1 MAQVMEDRVVVD
13 FSSGWPGS
21 VATMVLSDFGA
32 EVIKVEPPAGD
43 PYRAF
48 PQHLLWNRGKKSIV
62 LDLETEDGRAKAQ
75 QLAAQADVVIE
86 SFAPGQADALGI
98 GYDTLSANRP
108 DLVYCSI
115 SAFGPKG
122 PYANYKPYE
131 SVVAAKVGRYSVF
144 TGQAGRP
151 GPHYAAV
158 NIAGHGTTMAALR
171 GILSALIV
179 RDRTGVG
186 QKVETSLM
194 QGITAFDISN
204 WLIWQMM
211 INFPDRFQD
220 DPQSDPNRQPGVG
233 YQPIRTKDG
242 EWIQMANII
251 VRLFRS
257 AIESMGLGDVLKDP
271 RFEKAP
277 TLMAEER
284 EELRAMVIKR
294 GLEKT
299 KDEWM
304 DIFVNQTSN
313 VAAEPF
319 HTTQQG
325 MNHPQVVH
333 NRHVVEVDDP
343 RVGKMKQL
351 GVLVRM
357 SDTPGSRQGPRPGP
371 RSAHPGSAV
380 PAGER
385 AGPQRQRRVVCGGA
399 AGASPGGH
407 HPPGPLHRHR
417 RPARVLPHLRAWRA
431 GDTRG
436 DPGGRHHAPQLRRPG
451 RQPHAGGR
459 GEPLHQPADP

>member
-171 GILSALIV
+171 GIPFRPYRTRQNRSWAEGRDQPHAGNHRLRHQQLVDMADDDQLPGQVSGRPPVGPQQAAWRGLSAHPHQG
-179 RDRTGVG
+179 RGMDTDG
-186 QKVETSLM
+186 QHNCPAVP
-194 QGITAFDISN
+194 A
-204 WLIWQMM
+204 
-211 INFPDRFQD
+211 
-220 DPQSDPNRQPGVG
+220 
-233 YQPIRTKDG
+233 
-242 EWIQMANII
+242 
-251 VRLFRS
+251 S

-277 TLMAEER
+277 TLMPEER

-357 SDTPGSRQGPRPGP
+357 SDTPGSVKGPAPDLGQHTQEVLSRLE
-371 RSAHPGSAV
+371 SA
-380 PAGER
+380 PARNGN
-385 AGPQRQRRVVCGGA
+385 
-399 AGASPGGH
+399 GASSAGRRC
-407 HPPGPLHRHR
+407 PLTR
-417 RPARVLPHLRAWRA
+417 WRA
-431 GDTRG
+431 SPFWTS
-436 DPGGRHHAPQLRRPG
+436 PPSSQAPSRAPSPSSLACG
-451 RQPHAGGR
+451 
-459 GEPLHQPADP
+459 